1 MTTIDALTP
10 NAGSSGSDQQKNLN
24 ANFDLFIALLTTQ
37 VQNQDPLQPLD
48 SAEYTNQLVQYTM
61 VEQQVAT
68 TEKLDEQLTQLK
80 TQSASQF
87 VNYIGKDV
95 TAHSATAELKE
106 GAASWELE
114 AFAVGTATITIR
126 NSEGAEVYQEEIDLD
141 EGENTFVWDGTTA
154 AGSQSEDGAYT
165 IDIITKDANDN
176 PFVVQTKVKGTVDS
190 VDFSTGDII
199 LHMGELRIPVGEVT
213 GVQGIL

>member
-24 ANFDLFIALLTTQ
+24 ANFDLFISLLTTQ
-37 VQNQDPLQPLD
+37 VQNQDPLKPLD

-61 VEQQVAT
+61 VEQQLAT

-95 TAHSATAELKE
+95 TAHSATAELKD
-106 GAASWELE
+106 GNASWELE
-114 AFAVGTATITIR
+114 AFSAGTATVTIR
-126 NSEGAEVYQEEIDLD
+126 DSEGNEVYQEEIDLD
-141 EGENTFVWDGTTA
+141 EGANTFKWDGTTA
-154 AGSQSEDGAYT
+154 GGSQSEDGAYT
-165 IDIITKDANDN
+165 VDIMTKDANDE
-176 PFVVQTKVKGTVDS
+176 PFVVQTKVKGIVDS
-190 VDFSTGDII
+190 IDFSTGDII

-213 GVQGIL
+213 GVHGIL